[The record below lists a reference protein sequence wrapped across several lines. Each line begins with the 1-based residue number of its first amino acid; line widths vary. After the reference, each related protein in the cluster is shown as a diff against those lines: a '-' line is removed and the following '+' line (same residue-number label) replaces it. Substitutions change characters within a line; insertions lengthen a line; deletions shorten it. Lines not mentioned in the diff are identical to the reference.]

1 MKPDCTHILAMAL
14 LCGSANA
21 QTKDKWFAPD
31 KLAHFVVGTA
41 IGGAGTFIYDDA
53 RVGFALGCGVGVL
66 KELNDRRHPDIHTAS
81 WKDAAVTCLGA
92 GLGAGGMR
100 WMLTRQAGVTTV
112 SYAVG
117 F

>member
-1 MKPDCTHILAMAL
+1 MKLIPILALTL
-14 LCGSANA
+14 LATSAQA
-21 QTKDKWFAPD
+21 QDKWIARDKFAH
-31 KLAHFVVGTA
+31 LVVGTA
-41 IGGAGTFIYDDA
+41 IGGAGTFVFDDA

-66 KELNDRRHPDIHTAS
+66 KELNDKRHPDINTAS

>member
-1 MKPDCTHILAMAL
+1 MKLTPILALAL
-14 LCGSANA
+14 LCAGPA
-21 QTKDKWFAPD
+21 QAQDKWIAPD
-31 KLAHFVVGTA
+31 KFAHLVVGTA
-41 IGGAGTFIYDDA
+41 IGGAGTFLLDDA
-53 RVGFALGCGVGVL
+53 RAGFALGCGVGVL
-66 KELNDRRHPDIHTAS
+66 KEVYDYQHRDIHTSS

-112 SYAVG
+112 SYAVR

>member
-1 MKPDCTHILAMAL
+1 MKKLLFILL
-14 LCGSANA
+14 FPTVCFA
-21 QTKDKWFAPD
+21 QDKWIARD
-31 KLAHFVVGTA
+31 KFFHLTVGTA
-41 IGGAGTFIYDDA
+41 IGGAGTFIFDDA

-66 KELNDRRHPDIHTAS
+66 KEVYDKQHPDIHTAS

-100 WMLTRQAGVTTV
+100 WMLTKQRETILVTYTRN
-112 SYAVG
+112 